1 MLQILAQL
9 CGGVGLFLIGMTLLT
24 DSLKALA
31 GNTLKALLTRF
42 TATPFK
48 AMLSGIGLTVLL
60 NSSTATTVATI
71 GFVSAGVLTFVQAI
85 GIIIGANIG
94 TTSTG
99 WLVAFVGLKFSI
111 SMIALPLIAVGAI
124 IKLVM
129 KGRIALCGL
138 ALAGFGL
145 IFYGIDVLQTAMS
158 GFSTHSD
165 MVLNGVDGF
174 WSKVLLVL
182 IGIVMSMILQS
193 STAAITATM
202 AALAGGA
209 IDFPQALYLVVGQ
222 NVGSVS
228 ITIISV
234 IGASVNAKRT
244 VAVNVIFN
252 IVSGIVAFVLLAP
265 AFIALTEH
273 VAYFNNID
281 PVVLIALFHTAFS
294 LAGAAIF
301 MPLTHKL
308 EQVIIDLLPDDSPS
322 ILACLDETGLQVP
335 SIAVQ
340 SARKVVHYCLFE
352 TFNILLLVFREGI
365 LPKKQQLAEL
375 DDIILHVEEYLEKIE
390 ISGHS
395 ELKKSFIALLRV
407 MIYVRVLRSDLENIN
422 NALVLRT
429 QPMIYQLAL
438 DYMHIVESY
447 IQNPDQIDDP
457 ETIKNLREELNSLK
471 KWTSN
476 HRAEIRANLME
487 YTELHQLSAAQGLE
501 LLAAQRWIDRLIAH
515 TYRFTNVLYESFA
528 K

>member
-1 MLQILAQL
+1 MLQILAEL
-9 CGGVGLFLIGMTLLT
+9 CGGVGLFLIGMTLIT

-31 GNTLKALLTRF
+31 GRTLKALLTRF

-48 AMLSGIGLTVLL
+48 AMLSGVGLTVLL

-129 KGRIALCGL
+129 KGRIALCGM

-145 IFYGIDVLQTAMS
+145 IFYGIDVLQSAMS
-158 GFSTHSD
+158 GFSAHGGSI
-165 MVLNGVDGF
+165 LSPIDGF
-174 WSKVLLVL
+174 WSTVLLVL
-182 IGIVMSMILQS
+182 IGIAMSMILQS

-209 IDFPQALYLVVGQ
+209 IDFPQALFLVVGQ

-234 IGASVNAKRT
+234 IGASINAKRT

-252 IVSGIVAFVLLAP
+252 IVSGIVAFFLLAP
-265 AFIALTEH
+265 AFIALSSK
-273 VAYFNNID
+273 VAYFENMD
-281 PVVLIALFHTAFS
+281 PVILIALFHTLFS
-294 LAGAAIF
+294 LVGAAIF
-301 MPLTHKL
+301 MPMTKQL
-308 EQVIIDLLPDDSPS
+308 EHLVIRLLPEDSPS
-322 ILACLDETGLQVP
+322 ILSCLDETSLQVP

-352 TFNILLLVFREGI
+352 TFKILLLVFKEGI

-375 DDIILHVEEYLEKIE
+375 DEIIQHVEEYLEQIE
-390 ISGHS
+390 LSGHV
-395 ELKKSFIALLRV
+395 ELQKNFMALLRV
-407 MIYVRVLRSDLENIN
+407 MIYVRVLRSDLENVN
-422 NALVLRT
+422 NAVLLRT

-438 DYMHIVESY
+438 DYVHIIESY
-447 IQNPDQIDDP
+447 IDHIEQIEDP
-457 ETIKNLREELNSLK
+457 EGIKSLREELNCLK

-476 HRAEIRANLME
+476 HRAEIRAKLME

-501 LLAAQRWIDRLIAH
+501 LLAAQRWMDRLIAH
-515 TYRFTNVLYESFA
+515 TYRFSNVLFESIE